1 MENTLLASTNPAY
14 GVTGEGYNADVS
26 ANSAYGIT
34 ESKIDYYYQSI
45 QLLIESG
52 CVSANPGYGFNTGG
66 IESINEE
73 SLVYDEPRTMYHE
86 QEHILSILG
95 YNKAK

>member
-34 ESKIDYYYQSI
+34 EK
-45 QLLIESG
+45 SG

-86 QEHILSILG
+86 QEVTIRQNEAYGQS
-95 YNKAK
+95 NKLHLLQ

>member
-14 GVTGEGYNADVS
+14 GVTGENCTTDIS
-26 ANSAYGIT
+26 ANPAYGVT

-52 CVSANPGYGFNTGG
+52 VSANPAYGITGG
-66 IESINEE
+66 IKSINEE
-73 SLVYDEPRTMYHE
+73 LLVYDEPRTMM
-86 QEHILSILG
+86 
-95 YNKAK
+95 YNKQE